1 MTSAAASHPTPAEE
15 RREPPFPSTAVEE
28 PLRLLSKL
36 VRAHQLYL
44 PNNPIYHRALET
56 TRAGFAALWQQ
67 AEEVALTVT
76 ETEFR
81 WEGVPVLVEP
91 EKSSDSLPWTFYKDG
106 IRELRMLQ
114 GFEQDELVALLDIL
128 QRVRKA
134 SPEEDDLLT
143 MLWEKDFLG
152 LRYQYVDLSV
162 DAAAPLDGIAGEQ
175 PPHVDPRQVAEAPE
189 EKLHA
194 RPEGIVSMADFDTA
208 LYFLEEREIE
218 YLRGEVR
225 KEYQDDLRRNVSAIL
240 LDIFEQ
246 QAAPDVRTEILSILD
261 NLMLHLL
268 SAAQFSAVA
277 YLLRETAQASQR
289 ARELQAEHRQRL
301 AALPD
306 RLSEPAALSQLL
318 ESLDEAQELPQQ
330 SDLNELFEQL
340 RPTALGSVL
349 SWLGRTQN
357 VRLRTLLEIAAA
369 RLASQNTAELV
380 KLIGSSDKAV
390 AAEAMRR
397 AGSLR
402 SAAAVAPLGRA
413 MADADAAVRLAAV
426 QALGEIGTAGALQ
439 QLEKVTDDADRDV
452 RVAGVRALLQR
463 GHRPALPRIEAAV
476 KGKAIRE
483 ADLTEKMAMFEAYG
497 ALCGDAGIPLL
508 DGILNGK
515 GFLGRR
521 EDPEM
526 RACAAMALGRVN
538 SDRAHDV
545 LLRAS
550 GEKEVLVRN
559 AVNRALR
566 SGG

>member
-1 MTSAAASHPTPAEE
+1 MTSVSTPRSTQAQE
-15 RREPPFPSTAVEE
+15 RREPPFPSAVVEE
-28 PLRLLSKL
+28 ALRLLSKL

-44 PNNPIYHRALET
+44 PNNPMYHRALET
-56 TRAGFAALWQQ
+56 TRAGFAAIWKH
-67 AEEVALTVT
+67 AEELVLTVA
-76 ETEFR
+76 ESEFR
-81 WEGVPVLVEP
+81 WEGIAVLVEP
-91 EKSSDSLPWTFYKDG
+91 EKTSDSLPWAFYKDG
-106 IRELRMLQ
+106 IRELRFLH
-114 GFEQDELVALLDIL
+114 GFEQEELVSLLDIL

-143 MLWEKDFLG
+143 MLWEKDFVG

-162 DAAAPLDGIAGEQ
+162 DVAAPMDSIVSEQ
-175 PPHVDPRQVAEAPE
+175 PHAVDPRQVAEAPE

-194 RPEGIVSMADFDTA
+194 RPEGIVSLADFDTA

-225 KEYQDDLRRNVSAIL
+225 KEYQDDLRRNVTAIL

-246 QAAPDVRTEILSILD
+246 QALPEVRGEVLSILD
-261 NLMLHLL
+261 NLVLHLL

-277 YLLRETAQASQR
+277 YLLREAAQASQR
-289 ARELQAEHRQRL
+289 ARDLEAEHRQKL

-318 ESLDEAQELPQQ
+318 ESLDEAHELPAQ

-340 RPTALGSVL
+340 RPAALGSVL

-380 KLIGSSDKAV
+380 RLIGAPDKAV

-397 AGSLR
+397 AGALR
-402 SAAAVAPLGRA
+402 TAAAVAPLGRA
-413 MADADAAVRLAAV
+413 MTDPDAAVRLAAV

-439 QLEKVTDDADRDV
+439 QLEKVTEDADRDV

-463 GHRPALPRIEAAV
+463 GHRPALARLEGMV
-476 KGKAIRE
+476 KAKAIRD
-483 ADLTEKMAMFEAYG
+483 ADLTEKMAVFEAYG
-497 ALCGDAGIPLL
+497 ALCGDDGVPLL
-508 DGILNGK
+508 DNILNGK
-515 GFLGRR
+515 GFLGKR
-521 EDPEM
+521 EDPEI

-538 SDRAHDV
+538 TDRAHEV
-545 LLRAS
+545 LMRAS

-566 SGG
+566 SGS